1 MSDYT
6 YESYCGMYCG
16 ACSIMKAYQ
25 TGVKDPFAEFWVESG
40 AELKCHGCKSDAVF
54 EGCAEFGGCA
64 TCTMRTCA
72 REKAVERCLAC
83 PDFPCAMYQ
92 PSEKSQIAT
101 EMLPHLNTIRL
112 NMMTIINKGMEAFL
126 KEQEE
131 QWKCPDCQTD
141 FSWYTTHCS
150 KCGKDLGDLKP
161 YRNSFDGSIFTM
173 PKK

>member
-6 YESYCGMYCG
+6 YESYCSMYCG

-72 REKAVERCLAC
+72 REKAVERCLTC

-150 KCGKDLGDLKP
+150 KCGKDLGYLKP